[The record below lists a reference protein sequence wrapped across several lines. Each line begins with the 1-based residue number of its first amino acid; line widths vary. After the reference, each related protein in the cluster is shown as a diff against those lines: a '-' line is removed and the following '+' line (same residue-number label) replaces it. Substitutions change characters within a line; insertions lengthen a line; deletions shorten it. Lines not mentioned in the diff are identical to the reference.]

1 MRQQTNLIALAMF
14 LLAPVLCLGADRFLL
29 DAELRTNFAD
39 NGSTTQFLTGYTY
52 DVNGNR
58 VQSRVW
64 SGADSLAAPMSSV
77 KFSYDISGNLTE
89 ELLLSGVDTLTIV
102 RYAYSGG
109 KLIAVHTLRKDGTL
123 RFTDSLLY
131 DEQGR
136 NIEEQR
142 ISSASVKTFY
152 HRFTLNAF
160 GKTVADSLYELVSAA
175 YVATQADLFT
185 YNPDSTVAKE
195 TQWRIS
201 SATWYCISTAFMNY
215 TAGSLVSVATHERDG
230 VGTGMTDSIAYTY
243 DSFGNRTKEED
254 YNGSKVLTHR
264 IVYTWRTTL
273 PVLVLISGTTRSDK
287 RPVLI
292 NKQGRLTADLSTE
305 GRGMITAY
313 DMTGRRICQIAV
325 EHSGIVPLN
334 GLAGRGSYVAV
345 YTSGGSRQMLNFTKY
360 K

>member
-1 MRQQTNLIALAMF
+1 VKHVYFWILALVSLSF
-14 LLAPVLCLGADRFLL
+14 GANRFVL

-64 SGADSLAAPMSSV
+64 SGADSLAAPMSGV

-131 DEQGR
+131 DGQGR

-142 ISSASVKTFY
+142 ISSAGVKTFY

-160 GKTVADSLYELVSAA
+160 GKTVADSLYELVSGAF
-175 YVATQADLFT
+175 VATQAILFT
-185 YNPDSTVAKE
+185 YNTDSTVAKE
-195 TQWRIS
+195 VQWRMS
-201 SATWYCISTAFMNY
+201 SATWYCISTAFMSY
-215 TAGSLVSVATHERDG
+215 TAGSLISVATHERDG
-230 VGTGMTDSIAYTY
+230 VGTGMTDSLAYAY
-243 DSFGNRTKEED
+243 DSHGNRTKEDD
-254 YNGSKVLTHR
+254 YNGSKAQTYR
-264 IVYTWRTTL
+264 IVYTWRDTQ
-273 PVLVLISGTTRSDK
+273 PVLVLMSEKMRSDT
-287 RPVLI
+287 RFVLSA
-292 NKQGRLTADLSTE
+292 KQGRLTADISSQN
-305 GRGMITAY
+305 RGTITICNL
-313 DMTGRRICQIAV
+313 TGKLISRIAMD
-325 EHSGIVPLN
+325 HSGVVPLQ
-334 GLAGRGSYVAV
+334 GVIGRGSYVAV
-345 YTSGGSRQMLNFTKY
+345 YTSGTKKQVMNFTIFN
-360 K
+360 